1 LVKSDPK
8 RLLAS
13 DSLKNLER
21 ISVFG
26 TDLLLFSPGRTEQA
40 VRSKFMSWDAIAAI
54 AEAIGALAVVVSIV
68 YLAVQIQSGTKALR
82 TTLRDAA
89 FHNLQEW
96 NYVLSSDEELP
107 WIFKRGLRNPTD
119 LNDKE
124 LARFHHM
131 MYSFYKVFENIYL
144 HFLEGSIAE
153 EDNNEILF
161 LYYAQNGAQ
170 EYWRNRREIFDP
182 RFIELVE
189 SSEGS
194 TLPPSD
200 RLFRQLE

>member
-1 LVKSDPK
+1 
-8 RLLAS
+8 
-13 DSLKNLER
+13 
-21 ISVFG
+21 
-26 TDLLLFSPGRTEQA
+26 
-40 VRSKFMSWDAIAAI
+40 MSWDAIGAI

-82 TTLRDAA
+82 TTLRDSA

-153 EDNNEILF
+153 EAWENNNEILF

-182 RFIELVE
+182 RFVELVE
-189 SSEGS
+189 SSKRS
-194 TLPPSD
+194 SITPSD